1 MEYITYLE
9 KIDNPTEF
17 EEERHVISGEI
28 EIDLLGDFDGH
39 VFVRFEV
46 IVVTI
51 LGHKSLNV
59 TITIDLYQVGIGN
72 EGAEERQNDLT
83 DQAQA
88 RYGAPLEL
96 SEVHIGTKSAQEE

>member
-1 MEYITYLE
+1 MEYITHLE

-17 EEERHVISGEI
+17 EEERHIISGEI
-28 EIDLLGDFDGH
+28 EIDLLGDFDRH

-59 TITIDLYQVGIGN
+59 TITIDLNQVGIGN
-72 EGAEERQNDLT
+72 EGAEER
-83 DQAQA
+83 
-88 RYGAPLEL
+88 
-96 SEVHIGTKSAQEE
+96 